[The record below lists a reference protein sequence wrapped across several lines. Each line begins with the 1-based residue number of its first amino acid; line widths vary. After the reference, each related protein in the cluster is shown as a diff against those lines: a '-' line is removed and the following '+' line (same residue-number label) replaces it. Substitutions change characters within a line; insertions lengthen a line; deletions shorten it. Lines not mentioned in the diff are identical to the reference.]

1 MIPDSSYVLG
11 RIGDSET
18 SVQTNSAVAGVL
30 DNAVTSET
38 KYKASEELINVT
50 KEITT
55 NASAKKLFD
64 YGKSED
70 NFEAETNY
78 IGDKQEKTDDSGETN
93 YTDFEFLEND
103 TQAQINKESGIN
115 EYVFVLK

>member
-1 MIPDSSYVLG
+1 MIPASSYVLG

-30 DNAVTSET
+30 DNAATSET

-55 NASAKKLFD
+55 NASANKLFD
-64 YGKSED
+64 TVKVRTTLKRRQITS
-70 NFEAETNY
+70 ATNRRKLM
-78 IGDKQEKTDDSGETN
+78 IVAKQI
-93 YTDFEFLEND
+93 
-103 TQAQINKESGIN
+103 TQTLRFWRMK
-115 EYVFVLK
+115 LKRR